1 MADRVE
7 LFKPFL
13 YVEINNRDV
22 SAYITPY
29 LLSFRYIDNDG
40 LDKDE
45 SDDVEIE
52 VEDSIGFFRK
62 NPPARGSSLKVRFGY
77 EEAVRDAG
85 VFFIDSYTFRYSQS
99 GATFTIKALAKD
111 VKASFRTLKTTAFEN
126 TSLKKIAE
134 DIAKRNG
141 YKLYFEGSDIT
152 FQRIDQYKQRDL
164 EFLSQL
170 CKRYGYTCKTADGKI
185 VIQGIESIL
194 NRNVMFVL
202 TPEWVIDL
210 GIEVSSLNAGT
221 VDVVYLDPQKK
232 EATAD
237 KKKANVEASQD
248 KQVERVRVENKA
260 QAERISNAQKALN
273 EMREFKGRLTCV
285 GIPSIY
291 ASGSI
296 ELKGFDNFDGVYY
309 VAQVEHEIRRD
320 GYTTRIEFLK
330 KPGES
335 KSKGGRKK

>member
-1 MADRVE
+1 MANRVA
-7 LFKPFL
+7 LYKPFL
-13 YVEINNRDV
+13 YVEINNKDV

-52 VEDSIGFFRK
+52 VEDSTGFFRK

-85 VFFIDSYTFRYSQS
+85 VFFIDSYNFRYSR
-99 GATFTIKALAKD
+99 GATFTIKATAKD

-164 EFLSQL
+164 EFLSKL
-170 CKRYGYTCKTADGKI
+170 CKRYGYTCKVADGKI

-194 NRNVMFVL
+194 NRNATFVL

-210 GIEVSSLNAGT
+210 EIEVSSLYAGA

-237 KKKANVEASQD
+237 KKKANVKASQD
-248 KQVERVRVENKA
+248 RQVERVRVESKA
-260 QAERISNAQKALN
+260 QAERISNVQKTIN
-273 EMREFKGRLTCV
+273 EMRELRGRLTCV

-291 ASGSI
+291 ASGTI
-296 ELKGFDNFDGVYY
+296 ELRGFDKFDGVYY
-309 VAQVEHEIRRD
+309 VAQVEHEMTRD
-320 GYTTRIEFLK
+320 DVKTCKNF
-330 KPGES
+330 S
-335 KSKGGRKK
+335 F